1 MKAGAAD
8 IPLPFMEE
16 DIVNKKNRKTI
27 WLYLFPAVLMVV
39 IILYLPIF
47 INLYESFFSW
57 GAMSTRHEFVGFENY
72 IKMFQDDIFYIA
84 VKNNLIFTVMSV
96 ICQIGISLLIANV
109 LETKFIRRTAV
120 FFRTVYFIPSLLMVT
135 VVGIAFQMI
144 YSPSIGIVNPLL
156 EMLGIDTTN
165 IDLLGNAGSAT
176 YAIAGMSQWQYIG
189 YTVILFVVAIQ
200 NIPSDLYEAAEID
213 GAGAVKKFIYITLPE
228 LKDTIIINTIITV
241 TGSIR
246 EYDEVFVTTN
256 GGPGNASE
264 TLATYL
270 YKVGFTND
278 QMGYAS
284 ALAFFIFIVTFII
297 GLAQM
302 RSYRLDDQQ

>member
-1 MKAGAAD
+1 
-8 IPLPFMEE
+8 
-16 DIVNKKNRKTI
+16 
-27 WLYLFPAVLMVV
+27 
-39 IILYLPIF
+39 
-47 INLYESFFSW
+47 
-57 GAMSTRHEFVGFENY
+57 MSTRHEFVGFENY

-84 VKNNLIFTVMSV
+84 MKNNLIFTVMSV

>member
-1 MKAGAAD
+1 
-8 IPLPFMEE
+8 
-16 DIVNKKNRKTI
+16 
-27 WLYLFPAVLMVV
+27 
-39 IILYLPIF
+39 
-47 INLYESFFSW
+47 
-57 GAMSTRHEFVGFENY
+57 
-72 IKMFQDDIFYIA
+72 
-84 VKNNLIFTVMSV
+84 
-96 ICQIGISLLIANV
+96 
-109 LETKFIRRTAV
+109 
-120 FFRTVYFIPSLLMVT
+120 MVT

-156 EMLGIDTTN
+156 EMLGIDTSN